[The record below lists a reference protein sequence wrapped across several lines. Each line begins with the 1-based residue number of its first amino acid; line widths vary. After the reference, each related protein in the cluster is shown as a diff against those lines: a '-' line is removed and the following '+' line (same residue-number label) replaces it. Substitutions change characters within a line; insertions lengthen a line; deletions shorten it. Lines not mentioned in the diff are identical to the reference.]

1 MEVQW
6 LEVGIPLV
14 VMLVLGQIELL
25 MVCLAW
31 ESTPLARCAM
41 KD

>member
-14 VMLVLGQIELL
+14 VMLVPGQIELL
-25 MVCLAW
+25 MVCWLGNL
-31 ESTPLARCAM
+31 PH
-41 KD
+41 